1 MLRPDEATKN
11 SIVLIMTRASEMPVM
26 TKCCAFSCLPGDY
39 EDDEPMMF
47 MEVEVTLSGQIEMG
61 NSSSSNFLSRLET
74 NIGTKEAVVVLSL
87 KVLKIRLKDAR
98 NLY

>member
-1 MLRPDEATKN
+1 MKQLKN

-26 TKCCAFSCLPGDY
+26 TKCCAFPCLPGDY

-74 NIGTKEAVVVLSL
+74 STGTKEVVVVLSL
-87 KVLKIRLKDAR
+87 KVLKIRLKDPR
-98 NLY
+98 NLH